1 MATRDATVD
10 LRGFLRNLLSLQYR
24 EVLMATATLA
34 VVAGAVLLF
43 PGTENITA
51 GLSAD
56 VGTTTIAL
64 FLVVAIA
71 AGVVKGAAG
80 FGYALVA
87 TPVFASLIPNG
98 TVAVVV
104 LAIPPWMI
112 NVFQV
117 GETNTGLEYVR
128 REWALIALS
137 VVGAVVGVFFL
148 AEFQKGPLVPF
159 LIALLLLGYVLFQ
172 VARRFVVVEEAHN
185 PVALGSVGLLE
196 GFLLAATN
204 LGPLLPAYLHTFERD
219 RERYVGGLSMVLGA
233 IFTVRIVQMA
243 WVGLLTPYRL
253 WLGCAIAVVTI
264 VGLLA
269 GTYLRRLGIDGERF
283 DYLVTALLFVIALNI
298 LSKTT
303 GPALAKADELLALLF

>member
-1 MATRDATVD
+1 M
-10 LRGFLRNLLSLQYR
+10 
-24 EVLMATATLA
+24 TAAML
-34 VVAGAVLLF
+34 AVLLGAVVLY
-43 PGTENITA
+43 PGAGDVTA
-51 GLSAD
+51 GLSGEI
-56 VGTTTIAL
+56 GTSTVLL
-64 FLVVAIA
+64 FLAVAIV
-71 AGVVKGAAG
+71 AGAIKGVAG

-87 TPVFASLIPNG
+87 TPVFASLIPND

-117 GETNTGLEYVR
+117 GETNTGLDYVR
-128 REWALIALS
+128 REWALITLS

-148 AEFQKGPLVPF
+148 ATFRKGPLIPF
-159 LIALLLLGYVLFQ
+159 LIAVLLLGYVLFQ
-172 VARRFVVVEEAHN
+172 VVRRFVVVEEAHN
-185 PVALGSVGLLE
+185 PFALGSVGLLE

-233 IFTVRIVQMA
+233 VFTVRIAQMA

-253 WLGCAIAVVTI
+253 WLGCAIAVVTV

-269 GTYLRRLGIDGERF
+269 GTYLRRLGIDEERF
-283 DYLVTALLFVIALNI
+283 NYLVTLLLFVIALNI
-298 LSKTT
+298 LRKTT
-303 GPALAKADELLALLF
+303 GPALAEAQAIATALL

>member
-1 MATRDATVD
+1 MATQSTVD
-10 LRGFLRNLLSLQYR
+10 PWGFLHNLRSFRYR
-24 EVLMATATLA
+24 EVLMAGATLA
-34 VVAGAVLLF
+34 VVAGAVGLY
-43 PGTENITA
+43 PGSENVTA
-51 GLSAD
+51 GLSGDIGA
-56 VGTTTIAL
+56 GTVAL
-64 FLVVAIA
+64 FLAVAVA
-71 AGVVKGAAG
+71 AGVIKGAAG

-117 GETNTGLEYVR
+117 GETNTGLGYVR
-128 REWALIALS
+128 REWSLIALS

-148 AEFQKGPLVPF
+148 AEFQKGPLIPF
-159 LIALLLLGYVLFQ
+159 LLALLLLGYVAFQ
-172 VARRFVVVEEAHN
+172 VLRRFVVVEEAHN

-204 LGPLLPAYLHTFERD
+204 LGPLLPAYLHTFERN

-233 IFTVRIVQMA
+233 VFTVRIVQMA

-283 DYLVTALLFVIALNI
+283 NYLVTALLFVIALNI
-298 LSKTT
+298 LWKTT
-303 GPALAKADELLALLF
+303 GPALSKVTGVLGTVL